1 MFTIE
6 EYIAKR
12 KKEDNLNEF
21 NKEKRIE
28 NIKSCIDYI
37 FEYYNNYLEIN
48 KIDERTVLNNE
59 KIEKYRKSVSDHSE
73 EVQEWLT
80 DIYDKHENYMNVI
93 IRNIL
98 KKNELFLIYNA
109 DAEFRSESY
118 ECYSKLVKKYSYL
131 KSETEMLFQFIKD
144 YHRVASSE
152 EFNIPNFSDEM
163 TKWIYN
169 TKEMYNVNIIAF
181 IYNYMDRFYDETD
194 KWQRLHKKKVKN
206 SYNDKSHYEYDYKK
220 KSNLFNL
227 DMLYPKVCNKP
238 FIKGKKQY
246 LEVLMMYYWIQIN
259 DKEYLQEYLN
269 KVFGE
274 V

>member
-1 MFTIE
+1 M
-6 EYIAKR
+6 
-12 KKEDNLNEF
+12 
-21 NKEKRIE
+21 
-28 NIKSCIDYI
+28 NI
-37 FEYYNNYLEIN
+37 
-48 KIDERTVLNNE
+48 
-59 KIEKYRKSVSDHSE
+59 
-73 EVQEWLT
+73 
-80 DIYDKHENYMNVI
+80 I

-98 KKNELFLIYNA
+98 KKNELFLIYNS

-131 KSETEMLFQFIKD
+131 KGETEMLFQFIKD

-163 TKWIYN
+163 TKWIDN
-169 TKEMYNVNIIAF
+169 TKEMYDVNIIAF

-206 SYNDKSHYEYDYKK
+206 SHNDKSHYEYDYKK

-238 FIKGKKQY
+238 FIKGKQQY
-246 LEVLMMYYWIQIN
+246 LEVLMMYYWIQID